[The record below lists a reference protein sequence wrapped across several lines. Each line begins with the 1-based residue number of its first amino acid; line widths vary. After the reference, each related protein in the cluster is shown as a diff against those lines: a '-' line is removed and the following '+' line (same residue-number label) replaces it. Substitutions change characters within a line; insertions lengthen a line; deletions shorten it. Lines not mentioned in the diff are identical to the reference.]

1 MSRLDYPVPY
11 IAAWSGERLPMP
23 RVIQVG
29 DGIALAGQPRDTTR
43 VSWKPWALRPGAGRP
58 EYGTVHGPRQRR
70 ALRKRLCQVCGGPAD
85 QNEQG
90 WLWLLEDHRAEGER
104 GWPEG
109 EVTTHPPVC
118 LACAPVAARL
128 CPHLRDNVVA
138 VRVGR
143 VTLDGVYGQLYV
155 PGVPSPVPARNE
167 VALFTDRR
175 ARWMVGGQLAASLLD
190 VTVVDLPELHAEIPA
205 ARAAVRR

>member
-1 MSRLDYPVPY
+1 MTRPDYPVPY
-11 IAAWSGERLPMP
+11 IAAWSGEHLPMR

-29 DGIALAGQPRDTTR
+29 DGIALVGQQRDTTK
-43 VSWKPWALRPGAGRP
+43 VSWKRWALRPGSGRP
-58 EYGTVHGPRQRR
+58 EYGNVHGPRQRR

-85 QNEQG
+85 RNELG
-90 WLWLLEDHRAEGER
+90 WLWLLEDHRADAEQ

-109 EVTTHPPVC
+109 EMTTHPPLC
-118 LACAPVAARL
+118 LVCAPVAARL

-143 VTLDGVYGQLYV
+143 VILDGVYGQLYV
-155 PGVPSPVPARNE
+155 PGVPDPIPARND
-167 VALFTDRR
+167 VALFMDRR

-190 VTVVDLPELHAEIPA
+190 VTVVDLAELTTETPA
-205 ARAAVRR
+205 A